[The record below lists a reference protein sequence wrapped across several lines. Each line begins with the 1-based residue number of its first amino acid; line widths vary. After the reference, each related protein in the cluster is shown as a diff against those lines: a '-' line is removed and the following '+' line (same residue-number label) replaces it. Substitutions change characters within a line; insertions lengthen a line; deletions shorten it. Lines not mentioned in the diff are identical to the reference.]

1 MTNPFAKQSA
11 ALAAALT
18 LLSGGNAY
26 ADTAA
31 VATVMATATSSVST
45 PGIVNSP
52 TGIVLAANSRE
63 TNLQK
68 TPTSIIVSGIESAS
82 KRRAQK

>member
-1 MTNPFAKQSA
+1 MTNPFAKQAA

-18 LLSGGNAY
+18 LLSGGSAY

-31 VATVMATATSSVST
+31 VATVMATATVST
-45 PGIVNSP
+45 PSIINSPAGIVF
-52 TGIVLAANSRE
+52 AANSRE

-82 KRRAQK
+82 KRRAQR